1 MRHINEFCFDYL
13 TGNTYL
19 YKHFDFVF
27 PIVLSGVDLVDKT
40 TKFFRT
46 TDFPQKWHLVDAE
59 GKTLGRLASQ
69 VATLLRGKHKP
80 EFTPNADMGDFVV
93 VVNASKVKLTG
104 KRSELKEYFHYT
116 GYPGG
121 ATFEKYQDLL
131 RKKPRWVF
139 EEAVKGMLPHNRLG
153 RQIIK
158 KLKVY
163 AGPEHPHV
171 AQQPA
176 AFLIKN

>member
-1 MRHINEFCFDYL
+1 
-13 TGNTYL
+13 L
-19 YKHFDFVF
+19 Y
-27 PIVLSGVDLVDKT
+27 LSGVDVVEKT
-40 TKFFRT
+40 TRFFKT
-46 TDFPQKWHLVDAE
+46 TESNAKWHLINAD
-59 GKTLGRLASQ
+59 GQTLGRIAST
-69 VATLLRGKHKP
+69 VAKLLRGKHKV

-121 ATFEKYQDLL
+121 ATFEKYQELM
-131 RKKPRWVF
+131 RKKPEWVF
-139 EEAVKGMLPHNRLG
+139 EEAVRGMLPHNKLG
-153 RQIIK
+153 RQIFK

-163 AGPEHPHV
+163 AGAEHPHT

-176 AFLIKN
+176 AYSIQN